1 MKRMYDEKEI
11 VKKLY
16 QHVVYISD
24 DYENLQVYFVI
35 ISPKSFAINSLTDL
49 KTYLGNTFSYQVTGL
64 DFGGPSNIYQMNEEK
79 LIGLDGEYNW
89 SLFTMW
95 NDKVLSL

>member
-11 VKKLY
+11 AKKLY

-24 DYENLQVYFVI
+24 DYKNLQVYFVI
-35 ISPKSFAINSLTDL
+35 ISPKSFVIDSLTDL
-49 KTYLGNTFSYQVTGL
+49 KTYLGNTFSYQVSGL
-64 DFGGPSNIYQMNEEK
+64 DFEGLSNIYQINEEK
-79 LIGLDGEYNW
+79 LIGSDGEYNW

>member
-11 VKKLY
+11 AKKLY

-24 DYENLQVYFVI
+24 DYKNLQVYFVI
-35 ISPKSFAINSLTDL
+35 ISPKSLVINSLTDL
-49 KTYLGNTFSYQVTGL
+49 KTYLGNTFSYQVSGL
-64 DFGGPSNIYQMNEEK
+64 DTEGLSSIYQMNEK
-79 LIGLDGEYNW
+79 NLIGLDGKYNW

-95 NDKVLSL
+95 NDEVKAL